1 MSRPLQVMKFGGT
14 SVGSAERIRKAA
26 EIVAAA
32 TPERE
37 IVVVVSAMAGVT
49 NALVDAAHR
58 SAGGDKSAAEKLA
71 RLLAAKHTE
80 TLAALIADAA
90 KRDALQVQLDA
101 IIEEAANRC
110 RGVAWLRELTPRT
123 LDSISGVGERL
134 SVRLMAATL
143 ESLGVRSEPVEATEV
158 IVTDDTH
165 GGALPLDAETRGR
178 AQSALVPRLRAG
190 LVPVVT
196 GFIAASRDGAP
207 TTLGRG
213 GSDLSATILGAAL
226 DAADVIIW
234 TDVDGVLTADPRLV
248 PDATLLLDISYNEAA
263 ELAFFGAKVL
273 HPSTLHPVRRRGIP
287 VWIRNSFSPET
298 RGTMIGPDSHPT
310 LEGVK
315 AVTAIRDVTLLTVG
329 GPGIIG
335 VPEVA
340 AWTFAATA
348 EARARILL
356 ISQASSQ
363 DDICF
368 VVHSADSKR
377 TVEALRR
384 TFLLGVRP
392 IELDHIH
399 VNDKVAIVAVVG
411 DNMRG
416 TTGVAGRVFGR
427 LGRES
432 VNIIAIA
439 QGSSENNISFLVDEH
454 AVQRAVSCIHNEFH
468 LEKGIRAS
476 APQGV
481 PVGAPVAANAPAV
494 PAAATAER
502 GASQREAKR

>member
-32 TPERE
+32 ARERE
-37 IVVVVSAMAGVT
+37 VVVVVSAMSGVT

-58 SAGGDKSAAEKLA
+58 SAGGDKAAADKLA
-71 RLLAAKHTE
+71 HLLSAKHTE
-80 TLAALIADAA
+80 TLAALINDVAR
-90 KRDALQVQLDA
+90 RDALQTQIDA
-101 IIEEAANRC
+101 IIDEAANSC
-110 RGVAWLRELTPRT
+110 RGVAWLRELTPRS

-134 SVRLMAATL
+134 SVRLMSATL
-143 ESLGVRSEPVEATEV
+143 ESLGVPSEPVEATEV

-165 GGALPLDAETRGR
+165 GGALPLTAETRGR

-196 GFIAASRDGAP
+196 GFIAASKDGTP

-287 VWIRNSFSPET
+287 VWIRNSFSPEI

-348 EARARILL
+348 EVRARILL

-368 VVHSADSKR
+368 VVHSADAKR

-468 LEKGIRAS
+468 LEKGIRAG
-476 APQGV
+476 APQSASAA
-481 PVGAPVAANAPAV
+481 APATTAV
-494 PAAATAER
+494 PAIATGER

>member
-32 TPERE
+32 ARERE
-37 IVVVVSAMAGVT
+37 VVVVVSAMSGVT

-58 SAGGDKSAAEKLA
+58 SAGGDKAAADKLA
-71 RLLAAKHTE
+71 HLLSAKHTE
-80 TLAALIADAA
+80 TLAALINDVAR
-90 KRDALQVQLDA
+90 RDALQTQIDA
-101 IIEEAANRC
+101 IIDEAANSC
-110 RGVAWLRELTPRT
+110 RGVAWLRELTPRS

-134 SVRLMAATL
+134 SVRLMSATL
-143 ESLGVRSEPVEATEV
+143 ESLGVPSEPVEATEV

-165 GGALPLDAETRGR
+165 GGALPLTAETRGR

-196 GFIAASRDGAP
+196 GFIAASKDGTP

-287 VWIRNSFSPET
+287 VWIRNSFSPEI

-348 EARARILL
+348 EVRARILL

-368 VVHSADSKR
+368 VVHSADAKR

-468 LEKGIRAS
+468 LEKGIRAG
-476 APQGV
+476 APQSASAA
-481 PVGAPVAANAPAV
+481 APATTAV
-494 PAAATAER
+494 PAIAAGER

>member
-1 MSRPLQVMKFGGT
+1 MKFGGT

-32 TPERE
+32 ARERE
-37 IVVVVSAMAGVT
+37 VVVVVSAMSGVT

-58 SAGGDKSAAEKLA
+58 SAGGDKAAADKLA
-71 RLLAAKHTE
+71 HLLSAKHTE
-80 TLAALIADAA
+80 TLAALINDVAR
-90 KRDALQVQLDA
+90 RDALQTQIDA
-101 IIEEAANRC
+101 IIDEAANSC
-110 RGVAWLRELTPRT
+110 RGVAWLRELTPRS

-134 SVRLMAATL
+134 SVRLMSATL
-143 ESLGVRSEPVEATEV
+143 ESLGVPSEPVEATEV

-165 GGALPLDAETRGR
+165 GGALPLTAETRGR

-196 GFIAASRDGAP
+196 GFIAASKDGTP

-287 VWIRNSFSPET
+287 VWIRNSFSPEI

-348 EARARILL
+348 EVRARILL

-368 VVHSADSKR
+368 VVHSADAKR

-468 LEKGIRAS
+468 LEKGIRAG
-476 APQGV
+476 APQSASAA
-481 PVGAPVAANAPAV
+481 APATTAV
-494 PAAATAER
+494 PAIAAGER

>member
-1 MSRPLQVMKFGGT
+1 MNRPLQVMKFGGT

-32 TPERE
+32 TRERE
-37 IVVVVSAMAGVT
+37 VVVVVSAMAGVT
-49 NALVDAAHR
+49 NSLVDAAHR
-58 SAGGDKSAAEKLA
+58 SAGGDKGAAEKLGHS
-71 RLLAAKHTE
+71 LAAKHKE
-80 TLAALIADAA
+80 TLAALVDDAA
-90 KRDALQVQLDA
+90 KRDALQPQLDA
-101 IIEEAANRC
+101 IIEEVANRC

-134 SVRLMAATL
+134 SARLMAATL
-143 ESLGVRSEPVEATEV
+143 ESLGVRSEAVEATEV
-158 IVTDDTH
+158 IVTDDAH
-165 GGALPLDAETRGR
+165 GGALPLDVETRGR
-178 AQSALVPRLRAG
+178 AQSSLVPRLRAG
-190 LVPVVT
+190 VVPVVT
-196 GFIAASRDGAP
+196 GYIAATKDGAP

-226 DAADVIIW
+226 DAVDVIIW

-248 PDATLLLDISYNEAA
+248 PDATLLHEVSYNEAA

-287 VWIRNSFSPET
+287 VWIRNSFSPDT
-298 RGTMIGPDSHPT
+298 RGTKIGPDGQPT

-315 AVTAIRDVTLLTVG
+315 AVTAMREVTLLTVG
-329 GPGIIG
+329 GPSIIG

-368 VVHSADSKR
+368 VIHSADSKR

-392 IELDHIH
+392 IELDHIN

-439 QGSSENNISFLVDEH
+439 QGSSENNISFIVDAH
-454 AVQRAVSCIHNEFH
+454 SLQRAVAAIHDEFH
-468 LEKGIRAS
+468 LEKG
-476 APQGV
+476 V
-481 PVGAPVAANAPAV
+481 PANAP
-494 PAAATAER
+494 E
-502 GASQREAKR
+502 GASRIASAIAPPPVAHTAPALPVSAAPRGEKR

>member
-1 MSRPLQVMKFGGT
+1 MKFGGT

-32 TPERE
+32 ARERE
-37 IVVVVSAMAGVT
+37 VVVVVSAMSGVT

-58 SAGGDKSAAEKLA
+58 SAGGDKAAADKLA
-71 RLLAAKHTE
+71 HLLSAKHTE
-80 TLAALIADAA
+80 TLAALINDVAR
-90 KRDALQVQLDA
+90 RDALQTQIDA
-101 IIEEAANRC
+101 IIDEAANSF
-110 RGVAWLRELTPRT
+110 RGVAWLRELTPRS

-134 SVRLMAATL
+134 SVRLMSATL
-143 ESLGVRSEPVEATEV
+143 ESLGVPSEPVEATEV

-165 GGALPLDAETRGR
+165 GGALPLTAETRGR

-196 GFIAASRDGAP
+196 GFIAASKDGTP

-287 VWIRNSFSPET
+287 VWIRNSFSPEI

-348 EARARILL
+348 EVRARILL

-368 VVHSADSKR
+368 VVHSADAKR

-468 LEKGIRAS
+468 LEKGIRAG
-476 APQGV
+476 APQSASAA
-481 PVGAPVAANAPAV
+481 APATTAV
-494 PAAATAER
+494 PAIAAGER

>member
-1 MSRPLQVMKFGGT
+1 MNRPLQVMKFGGT

-32 TPERE
+32 ARERE
-37 IVVVVSAMAGVT
+37 VVVVVSAMSGVT

-58 SAGGDKSAAEKLA
+58 SAGGDKAAADKLA
-71 RLLAAKHTE
+71 HLLSAKHTE
-80 TLAALIADAA
+80 TLAALINDVAR
-90 KRDALQVQLDA
+90 RDALQTQIDA
-101 IIEEAANRC
+101 IIDEAANSC
-110 RGVAWLRELTPRT
+110 RGVAWLRELTPRS

-134 SVRLMAATL
+134 SVRLMSATL
-143 ESLGVRSEPVEATEV
+143 ESLGVPSEPVEATEV

-165 GGALPLDAETRGR
+165 GGALPLTAETRGR

-196 GFIAASRDGAP
+196 GFIAASKDGTP

-287 VWIRNSFSPET
+287 VWIRNSFSPEI

-348 EARARILL
+348 EVRARILL

-368 VVHSADSKR
+368 VVHSADAKR

-468 LEKGIRAS
+468 LEKGIRAG
-476 APQGV
+476 APQSV
-481 PVGAPVAANAPAV
+481 SAAAPATTAV
-494 PAAATAER
+494 PAIAAGER

>member
-1 MSRPLQVMKFGGT
+1 MRFGHCWKCWPPAKNPRLRLHTNVDRSFPVRRIGRAGFARACPVQRQQGHRRPG
-14 SVGSAERIRKAA
+14 E
-26 EIVAAA
+26 
-32 TPERE
+32 
-37 IVVVVSAMAGVT
+37 
-49 NALVDAAHR
+49 HR
-58 SAGGDKSAAEKLA
+58 SAGGDKAAADKLA
-71 RLLAAKHTE
+71 HLLSAKHTE
-80 TLAALIADAA
+80 TLAALINDVAR
-90 KRDALQVQLDA
+90 RDALQTQIDA
-101 IIEEAANRC
+101 IIDEAANSC
-110 RGVAWLRELTPRT
+110 RGVAWLRELTPRS

-134 SVRLMAATL
+134 SVRLMSATL
-143 ESLGVRSEPVEATEV
+143 ESLGVPSEPVEATEV

-165 GGALPLDAETRGR
+165 GGALPLTAETRGR

-196 GFIAASRDGAP
+196 GFIAASKDGTP

-287 VWIRNSFSPET
+287 VWIRNSFSPEI

-348 EARARILL
+348 EVRARILL

-368 VVHSADSKR
+368 VVHSADAKR

-468 LEKGIRAS
+468 LEKGIRAG
-476 APQGV
+476 APQSASAA
-481 PVGAPVAANAPAV
+481 APATTAV
-494 PAAATAER
+494 PAIAAGER

>member
-26 EIVAAA
+26 EIVVAAA
-32 TPERE
+32 REKE

-49 NALVDAAHR
+49 NSLVQAAHR
-58 SAGGDKSAAEKLA
+58 SAGGDAGAAAELG
-71 RLLAAKHTE
+71 RTLTAKHRE
-80 TLAALIADAA
+80 TLAALVSDAA
-90 KRDALQVQLDA
+90 RRDPLQAQLDA
-101 IIEEAANRC
+101 IIEEVVNRC

-134 SVRLMAATL
+134 SARIVAATL
-143 ESLGVRSEPVEATEV
+143 ESLGVRSEAVEATEV

-165 GGALPLDAETRGR
+165 GGALPLETETRGR
-178 AQSALVPRLRAG
+178 AQAALFPRLRAG

-196 GFIAASRDGAP
+196 GFIAATKDGVH

-213 GSDLSATILGAAL
+213 GSDLSGTVIGAAL

-273 HPSTLHPVRRRGIP
+273 HPSTLHPVRKRGIP

-298 RGTMIGPDSHPT
+298 RGTMIGPDGSPT
-310 LEGVK
+310 AEGVK
-315 AVTAIRDVTLLTVG
+315 AVTAMRDVTLLTVG

-348 EARARILL
+348 EVRARILL

-368 VVHSADSKR
+368 VVHSADAAR

-427 LGRES
+427 LGREN

-439 QGSSENNISFLVDEH
+439 QGSSESNISFLVEEH
-454 AVQRAVSCIHNEFH
+454 AVQRAVSAIHNEFH
-468 LEKGIRAS
+468 LEKGVPAN

-481 PVGAPVAANAPAV
+481 LLGAPAAPTAPAV
-494 PAAATAER
+494 PVAAAER
-502 GASQREAKR
+502 GVKR